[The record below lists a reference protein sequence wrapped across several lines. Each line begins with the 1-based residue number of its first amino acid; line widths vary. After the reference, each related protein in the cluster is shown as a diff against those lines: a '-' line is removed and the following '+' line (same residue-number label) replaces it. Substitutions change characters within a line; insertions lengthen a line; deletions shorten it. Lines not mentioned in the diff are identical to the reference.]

1 VLKTD
6 QQDLPSIG
14 MAAFFTGQKL
24 LATMFSSITMPFDVH
39 GSSEPAPAPQ
49 DWGSQNHAFFINH
62 VSHSRPGLRPK
73 KRLIQE
79 KLDLKKRVDLAR
91 HG

>member
-6 QQDLPSIG
+6 QQDLLSIG
-14 MAAFFTGQKL
+14 MAAFFAGQKL
-24 LATMFSSITMPFDVH
+24 LATMFSSLTMPIDVH
-39 GSSEPAPAPQ
+39 GSSEPRPQ
-49 DWGSQNHAFFINH
+49 DWGSQNHAFFFNH
-62 VSHSRPGLRPK
+62 VSHSRPGLRPR